1 MKYHEL
7 TGYWSA
13 LHKNCTPP
21 PITRGCLEDTKFKH
35 RTRPSNRISSFIEIL
50 LGSGHIQFPYSYDIQ
65 FCTVSKQLQI
75 NVNHHL
81 RASIFMVISCILD
94 IYVYFLNQIRFIY
107 TKMDVPEIPA
117 ISLSY
122 MFILVWK

>member
-65 FCTVSKQLQI
+65 FCTVCKQLR
-75 NVNHHL
+75 V
-81 RASIFMVISCILD
+81 MVIQCESPFESIHFHGYQLYFRYLCLFFKSNS
-94 IYVYFLNQIRFIY
+94 IYLYQNGY
-107 TKMDVPEIPA
+107 T
-117 ISLSY
+117 
-122 MFILVWK
+122 